1 MAFFALLR
9 GHLAIKPCG
18 RQFKFFTFGLSLDD
32 ALCDLIITVS
42 DQPRRIVLF
51 TVKHTAPN
59 SSVLLLKSFDI

>member
-9 GHLAIKPCG
+9 GHLAIKPHG

-32 ALCDLIITVS
+32 ALCDLITVS
-42 DQPRRIVLF
+42 DQPRKILLF

-59 SSVLLLKSFDI
+59 IPVLLLKSFDF